1 MDIALRAV
9 VENNKHFDLDYW
21 VLRKSTNEQLA
32 SNLLGSVNFQV
43 FTVKLS
49 WKEIKSGKIAYNHE
63 VEGEIE
69 RFKLSPRGQDIIKE
83 YS

>member
-32 SNLLGSVNFQV
+32 SNLLGLVNLNFY
-43 FTVKLS
+43 S
-49 WKEIKSGKIAYNHE
+49 KIIM
-63 VEGEIE
+63 EGN
-69 RFKLSPRGQDIIKE
+69 KKW
-83 YS
+83 